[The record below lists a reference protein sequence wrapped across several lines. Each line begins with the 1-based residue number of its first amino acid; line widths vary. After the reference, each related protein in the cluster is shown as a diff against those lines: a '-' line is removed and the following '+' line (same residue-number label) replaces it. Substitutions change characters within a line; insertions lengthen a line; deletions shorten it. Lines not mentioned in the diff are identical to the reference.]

1 MSTSKKNNFK
11 ILVTGGSGRFARALK
26 KNTGKYNMVCTRNN
40 NFSNR
45 GQKLVIN
52 ITQGIIDNTT
62 NFEIDNPDTS
72 LSSSGKDYTF
82 QVVATTIIL
91 LIIIIGILLMRRKY
105 GSEYFSARYNNY
117 IRSCKA
123 RV

>member
-26 KNTGKYNMVCTRNN
+26 KNTGKYNMVCSRNN

-52 ITQGIIDNTT
+52 IIQGLIDNTT
-62 NFEIDNPDTS
+62 DFEIE
-72 LSSSGKDYTF
+72 SSVSKRSSDYSF
-82 QVVATTIIL
+82 QIAATCIIL
-91 LIIIIGILLMRRKY
+91 SIIIIPFG
-105 GSEYFSARYNNY
+105 GSN
-117 IRSCKA
+117 
-123 RV
+123 